1 MTTAC
6 LTVTARDERSFQVLA
21 GAETLLPMVMGLVR
35 DEVIDLARAFALMA
49 ANPARLLGVEA
60 GMLEPGLEADLAL
73 VDPDKPWVVSSAKM
87 AASAGNTPFDG
98 QPVQGRTLA
107 LWKGGMRIEG

>member
-1 MTTAC
+1 MLAVALLVVSRRSRHYLAWPVAILSAALLFY
-6 LTVTARDERSFQVLA
+6 LTVLLSGRPLSQWR
-21 GAETLLPMVMGLVR
+21 AE
-35 DEVIDLARAFALMA
+35 DH
-49 ANPARLLGVEA
+49 LLGPFPEA
-60 GMLEPGLEADLAL
+60 DLLQGLAPADLAL